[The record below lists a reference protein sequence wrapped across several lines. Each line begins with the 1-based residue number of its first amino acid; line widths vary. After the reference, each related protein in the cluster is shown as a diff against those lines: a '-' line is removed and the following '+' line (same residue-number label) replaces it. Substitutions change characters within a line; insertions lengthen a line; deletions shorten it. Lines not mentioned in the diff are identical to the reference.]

1 MKIVTVIP
9 LAKGIFRENLTY
21 FTSKEIKNGSVV
33 TVTLRSKKILGLV
46 VDTEDVSSSK
56 GDIKDLQF
64 NLKKIIDVKEGSI
77 WRNEYL
83 ESIFE
88 INKYFAGRIND
99 SATSLIPASLREGY
113 DKISKISV
121 ENTSTVS
128 NTKNIKIEKL
138 FLQASLED
146 RISAYKTMIRGYF
159 AEKKSV
165 FIVLPTE
172 FDIESFKET
181 LGKGIENFIFTMHGG
196 LTDKKVLESFKKII
210 EDPHPVLILGTAPF
224 LSIPRMDIGVIILE
238 HESANAYKMIGKPYI
253 DLRLFA
259 EVFASKINAKFILAD
274 TLLRYETIER
284 KDRDGFGAV
293 YPISFRVNFD
303 GKIEIVSR
311 DSQEEKF
318 KVLSNASIEKI
329 KHELRNKKNVFIFSL
344 RKGLATYTICK
355 DCQTTVECD
364 KCLSPV
370 VLYLSRDGK
379 KRMFVCNKCKRELSP
394 ETVCAKC
401 GSWNLMPLGIGTD
414 TVHEEIK
421 KELSSFQKIKIF
433 KLDKESVKGAKEA
446 KKIIKEFEDNPGS
459 ILIGTEMA
467 FFYLKEKVPL
477 SVIASFDSLWSIPNF
492 KIGEKIIQI
501 ILAVISKSSDNII
514 IHTKNEND
522 SVIQAVTREN
532 LLPFVREELEDRK
545 SLDYP
550 PFKRFIKISYSGNKD
565 VVKTTKENL
574 GRIFKEYNPEIFS
587 SFVSKNKG
595 QYSINALIKMD
606 ISKWSL
612 LELSMGSSIDKD
624 LSSKLLSLPPIFSV
638 NVDPEDLL

>member
-181 LGKGIENFIFTMHGG
+181 LG
-196 LTDKKVLESFKKII
+196 
-210 EDPHPVLILGTAPF
+210 
-224 LSIPRMDIGVIILE
+224 
-238 HESANAYKMIGKPYI
+238 
-253 DLRLFA
+253 
-259 EVFASKINAKFILAD
+259 
-274 TLLRYETIER
+274 
-284 KDRDGFGAV
+284 
-293 YPISFRVNFD
+293 
-303 GKIEIVSR
+303 
-311 DSQEEKF
+311 
-318 KVLSNASIEKI
+318 
-329 KHELRNKKNVFIFSL
+329 
-344 RKGLATYTICK
+344 
-355 DCQTTVECD
+355 
-364 KCLSPV
+364 
-370 VLYLSRDGK
+370 
-379 KRMFVCNKCKRELSP
+379 
-394 ETVCAKC
+394 
-401 GSWNLMPLGIGTD
+401 
-414 TVHEEIK
+414 
-421 KELSSFQKIKIF
+421 
-433 KLDKESVKGAKEA
+433 
-446 KKIIKEFEDNPGS
+446 
-459 ILIGTEMA
+459 
-467 FFYLKEKVPL
+467 
-477 SVIASFDSLWSIPNF
+477 
-492 KIGEKIIQI
+492 
-501 ILAVISKSSDNII
+501 
-514 IHTKNEND
+514 
-522 SVIQAVTREN
+522 
-532 LLPFVREELEDRK
+532 DRK
-545 SLDYP
+545 
-550 PFKRFIKISYSGNKD
+550 
-565 VVKTTKENL
+565 
-574 GRIFKEYNPEIFS
+574 
-587 SFVSKNKG
+587 
-595 QYSINALIKMD
+595 
-606 ISKWSL
+606 
-612 LELSMGSSIDKD
+612 
-624 LSSKLLSLPPIFSV
+624 
-638 NVDPEDLL
+638 